1 MALEAEILENNY
13 GLPPDFS
20 RSFVQF
26 TRGDIESAI
35 KIIEASEKDMTVL
48 KMKFIS
54 SKKMVNGALM
64 LFYNFQTNSPEY
76 IFAVVSGDSNL
87 SRIKIESTWKEVY
100 SELERYMTGNE
111 SDPEFASKIE
121 SRILYS
127 ENLGYISSFFLDKT
141 TVDLTNIKR
150 FVLSEVSK
158 VLLDS
163 GIILKLVSEE
173 IDIFRFRNFLKTTN
187 LGLKIASKNK
197 LDWITLLNI
206 RIEPVL
212 APLGGTDIEKTQMG
226 EEVLVKIADN
236 REIVPFVLSFVD
248 PSRFVENAIFGKIV
262 YRYNSPGTDNNM
274 VIVEFGPGIYG
285 KFIIGGK
292 IRVQIREKTQK
303 AAALEDGDEAV
314 QSGSDRS
321 FLDQV
326 PKIDEIPQVKVDP
339 THLKNLMDQG
349 NTVQKRT
356 AGTKSGNV
364 YVFIWFSVAV
374 LTIILLILMWILG

>member
-13 GLPPDFS
+13 GLPPDFA
-20 RSFVQF
+20 RNFVQF
-26 TRGDIESAI
+26 ARGDIESAI
-35 KIIEASEKDMTVL
+35 KIIEASEKNMTVL

-87 SRIKIESTWKEVY
+87 SRIKIENTWKEVY
-100 SELERYMTGNE
+100 TELEKYMTGND

-127 ENLGYISSFFLDKT
+127 ENLGYISSFFLDKS

-150 FVLSEVSK
+150 FILSEVSK
-158 VLLDS
+158 VLLDT

-212 APLGGTDIEKTQMG
+212 APLGGTDIEKVQMG
-226 EEVLVKIADN
+226 EEVLVKLADN
-236 REIVPFVLSFVD
+236 REIVPFVLGFVD
-248 PSRFVENAIFGKIV
+248 PSKFVEGALYGKIV
-262 YRYNSPGTDNNM
+262 HRNTTGTENNM

-285 KFIIGGK
+285 KFVIGGK
-292 IRVQIREKTQK
+292 IRVQIREKIQK
-303 AAALEDGDEAV
+303 PGLSREEEEDVVAA
-314 QSGSDRS
+314 GSDRS

-326 PKIDEIPQVKVDP
+326 PKIDEIPQARVDP
-339 THLKNLMDQG
+339 THLKSLMEQG
-349 NTVQKRT
+349 SASQKRT
-356 AGTKSGNV
+356 AGPKNNNV

-374 LTIILLILMWILG
+374 LTIVLLILMWILG